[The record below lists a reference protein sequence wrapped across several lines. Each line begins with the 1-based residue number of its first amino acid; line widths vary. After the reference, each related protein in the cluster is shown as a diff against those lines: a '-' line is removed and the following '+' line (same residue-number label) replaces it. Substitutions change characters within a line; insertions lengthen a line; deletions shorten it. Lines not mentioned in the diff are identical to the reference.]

1 VGERLPVIY
10 VRGFAGGTRGIDAAV
25 DDPFYGFNAGS
36 THVRVGE
43 GGEPRFY
50 QFESPLLRLMHDEGY
65 HLRVEGGQ
73 HELLTRATD
82 DSLPAATIWIH
93 RFYDAAAST
102 FGREPNPYRLEQA
115 AEGLRD
121 FIELVL
127 AKTNDAER
135 VHLVAH
141 SMGGLV
147 CRSLLQRVLDDPN
160 RLVSKLFTYGT
171 PHGGIEIEP
180 GGGIG
185 EWFIDT
191 FGPNGSD
198 IFRPRRMYEYL
209 NPAGTAP
216 LSDAE
221 RERWD
226 PRSLGASSFPP
237 ARVFCLVGTNARDYG
252 VAAGMSARAV
262 GVKSDGLVQ
271 IRNAYVKGANRGYVH
286 RAHSGPYGLV
296 NSEEGYQNLRRFLF
310 GNLKTQIG
318 FLGLELDTSG
328 DRTWQADVRLSIR
341 GLPVV
346 MHEQTA
352 AHHCP
357 VQLLEEMHRLETPDS
372 PIPLVT
378 TYLLPTNHV
387 SGYAR
392 YALSLK
398 VISLREEGG
407 FFNFRQHLEQ
417 VADWQDVLIIDVQSD
432 DEGQV
437 HQVRWQW
444 NSTLPGAIADTA
456 ELRDQLLWA
465 AQEQDVG
472 WRGAVPVPDAGR
484 QVLGP
489 KASLGFLV
497 TTWD

>member
-1 VGERLPVIY
+1 MGERLPIIY

-25 DDPFYGFNAGS
+25 DDPFYGFNTGS
-36 THVRVGE
+36 THVRIGE
-43 GGEPRFY
+43 GGEPRYY
-50 QFESPLLRLMHDEGY
+50 QFESPLLRLMLDEGY
-65 HLRVEGGQ
+65 DLRVDGGQ
-73 HELLTRATD
+73 QELLTRAAD
-82 DSLPAATIWIH
+82 DSLSAETIWIY
-93 RFYDAAAST
+93 RFYDASATT
-102 FGREPNPYRLEQA
+102 FGREPSPYRLEDA

-121 FIELVL
+121 FVELVL
-127 AKTNDAER
+127 AKTAGADR

-147 CRSLLQRVLDDPN
+147 CRSLLQRVLRDPE

-171 PHGGIEIEP
+171 PHGGIAIEP

-198 IFRPRRMYEYL
+198 IFRPRRMHEYL
-209 NPAGTAP
+209 NPAGTPP
-216 LSDAE
+216 LGDDE
-221 RERWD
+221 RDRWD
-226 PRSLGASSFPP
+226 PRSLGDSGFPP
-237 ARVFCLVGTNARDYG
+237 SRVFCLVGTNARDYD
-252 VAAGMSARAV
+252 VAAGLSSKAV

-286 RAHSGPYGLV
+286 RAHSGRYGMV

-310 GNLKTQIG
+310 GNLRTEIG
-318 FLGLELDTSG
+318 FLGLDLDLSDG
-328 DRTWQADVRLSIR
+328 RTWQADVRLSIR

-357 VQLLEEMHRLETPDS
+357 VQLLEEMRRLETPDS

-378 TYLLPTNHV
+378 TYLLPTNHE

-398 VISLREEGG
+398 VISLREEDGL
-407 FFNFRQHLEQ
+407 FNFRQHLEQ
-417 VADWQDVLIIDVQSD
+417 VADWQDVLVVDVRTGTGGV
-432 DEGQV
+432 EEA
-437 HQVRWQW
+437 RWQW
-444 NSTLPGAIADTA
+444 NSTLPGPLADAT
-456 ELRDQLLWA
+456 ELAHSLEWEQA
-465 AQEQDVG
+465 APGGG
-472 WRGAVPVPDAGR
+472 WRGRAPIPETGR
-484 QVLGP
+484 HILGDR
-489 KASLGFLV
+489 AALGFSA
-497 TTWD
+497 TPWD